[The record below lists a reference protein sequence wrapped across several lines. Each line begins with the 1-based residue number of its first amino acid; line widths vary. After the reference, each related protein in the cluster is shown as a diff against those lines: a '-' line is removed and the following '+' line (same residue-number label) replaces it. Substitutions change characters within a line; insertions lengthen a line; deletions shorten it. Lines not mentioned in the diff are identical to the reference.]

1 MVEPSG
7 VAFPN
12 VDLFHAIAN
21 QAVQAAGIDV
31 ANRVVVKDLAHSGL
45 PGQVMIIDRDG
56 LSARVT
62 KPDPQRVHKLNSCKD
77 VVKFVKSGL
86 FASPIVWIGEKKVI
100 VTDDNSRLRG
110 DYAVYE
116 LKTTEMFDT
125 VVNLG
130 EEDGYSQSEF
140 LALLRVELAR
150 AFTSDD
156 ARFKLIT
163 KVRSIIKREQSVV
176 GKGSGSFEVGV
187 FDAQNKEVDW
197 EDSFKLSTT
206 VIEDPISK
214 ATYPVE
220 VILDVRPEGNR
231 TSFVLKPVAADVA
244 KATQDAMDV
253 IKDYITAD
261 VGDVHVFLGSP
272 A

>member
-12 VDLFHAIAN
+12 VDLFYAISA
-21 QAVQAAGIDV
+21 QAVEAAGVDV
-31 ANRVVVKDLAHSGL
+31 AKRVVVKDLAPSGL
-45 PGQVMIIDRDG
+45 PGEVLFINSSGDFER
-56 LSARVT
+56 AT
-62 KPDPQRVHKLNSCKD
+62 KPDPVRRHQLGSCRD
-77 VVKFVKSGL
+77 VIKFVQSGI
-86 FASPIVWIGEKKVI
+86 FGKPVVWIGEKKVI
-100 VTDDNSRLRG
+100 VTDDSSRLRG

-140 LALLRVELAR
+140 LSLLRVELAR

-156 ARFKLIT
+156 ARLKLIT
-163 KVRSIIKREQSVV
+163 KVRNIIKREQSVV

-231 TSFVLKPVAADVA
+231 TSFVLKPVAADIA